1 MPACAERSD
10 VRSSIAQHSQ
20 IANVNASAD
29 YRRIGNYLISP
40 MSHNANMD
48 FEFDESDKNGGPN
61 YLRQWA
67 EFRGMK
73 GVDIA
78 KALGPNVTPGMVSD
92 LMNSK
97 RALSAKWLRRL
108 APVLDTTP
116 GMILD
121 HNPFDLD
128 SDMIEVWATASNRQ
142 RRQLLDIAK
151 ALLTTEKTGTD
162 NT

>member
-1 MPACAERSD
+1 
-10 VRSSIAQHSQ
+10 
-20 IANVNASAD
+20 
-29 YRRIGNYLISP
+29 
-40 MSHNANMD
+40 
-48 FEFDESDKNGGPN
+48 
-61 YLRQWA
+61 
-67 EFRGMK
+67 MK